1 MIKLYKLGVN
11 MKHNVFGY
19 LFVIF
24 VILIM
29 GFSIYKAKFDDKDN
43 ENNNKNTINVN
54 NAEKIGEITLAI
66 ANLDSI
72 NPIITN
78 NKQVQNITKVVYDSL
93 EVDNEN
99 YLKSEL
105 DGNSINYNISNDKLG
120 SFLATVDDL
129 IASEI
134 VVENI
139 INKTKQ

>member
-1 MIKLYKLGVN
+1 
-11 MKHNVFGY
+11 MK
-19 LFVIF
+19 
-24 VILIM
+24 
-29 GFSIYKAKFDDKDN
+29 
-43 ENNNKNTINVN
+43 
-54 NAEKIGEITLAI
+54 ITGKVTFTYESESDA
-66 ANLDSI
+66 
-72 NPIITN
+72 
-78 NKQVQNITKVVYDSL
+78 KVVYDSL

-139 INKTKQ
+139 INKTKQSLLET